1 MVSTMIASVENQD
14 RIGELL
20 EKLRSKLKKYTAL
33 TRSGQVI
40 GEIKDL
46 ILDADRNLYLVVVA
60 AQNQRFFLLF
70 SKLIQTIDPPT
81 QSVIL
86 DISESELKNMPE
98 YLESEIN
105 HKDIVNNNSE
115 IMQDGVPVM
124 ADTTDIHSMVTT
136 TDVTEDIIRLLGERL
151 VVDRSKRKI
160 GDVIVRKEIETYMI
174 QVPVRREK
182 LIIEQVSPEHKQ
194 LAEIDLGQEELT
206 DITLAEAASGNNN
219 TRPLS
224 GITVTGEFDSPK
236 IASLLLNAIAMER
249 QPGCKKIRVEIVVED
264 ESRQK
269 TYQEWFD
276 RCSKGQKPPAV

>member
-1 MVSTMIASVENQD
+1 MIASVENQD

>member
-1 MVSTMIASVENQD
+1 MVPTMIASVENQD
-14 RIGELL
+14 RVGELL
-20 EKLRSKLKKYTAL
+20 EKLRTRLKKYTAL
-33 TRSGQVI
+33 TRSSQII

-46 ILDADRNLYLVVVA
+46 ILDSDRNLYLVVQVA
-60 AQNQRFFLLF
+60 HNQRFFLLG
-70 SKLIQTIDPPT
+70 SKLIQKIDPPT

-86 DISESELKNMPE
+86 EISESELKNMPE
-98 YLESEIN
+98 YLDTEIN
-105 HKDIVNNNSE
+105 NKDIVHPNPE
-115 IMQDGVPVM
+115 MMPDGVAVI
-124 ADTTDIHSMVTT
+124 ADAIEPHTQATT
-136 TDVTEDIIRLLGERL
+136 TEVTEDIIRLLGERL
-151 VVDRSKRKI
+151 IIDRSKRKI

-206 DITLAEAASGNNN
+206 DITLAEVQSVSQN

-224 GITVTGEFDSPK
+224 GITVSGEFDSPK

-249 QPGCKKIRVEIVVED
+249 SSGTKKIRIEIVVED

>member
-20 EKLRSKLKKYTAL
+20 EKLRTKLKKYTAL

-60 AQNQRFFLLF
+60 GQTQRFFLLF
-70 SKLIQTIDPPT
+70 SKLIQKIDPPT

-105 HKDIVNNNSE
+105 HKDIANNNSE

-269 TYQEWFD
+269 TYQEWFE

>member
-20 EKLRSKLKKYTAL
+20 EKLRTKLKKYTAL
-33 TRSGQVI
+33 TRSGQVL

-70 SKLIQTIDPPT
+70 SKLIQKIDPPT

-105 HKDIVNNNSE
+105 HKDIANNNSE

>member
-1 MVSTMIASVENQD
+1 MIASVENQD

-20 EKLRSKLKKYTAL
+20 EKLRTKFKKYTAL

-70 SKLIQTIDPPT
+70 SKLIQKIDPPT

-105 HKDIVNNNSE
+105 HKDIVNNSSE
-115 IMQDGVPVM
+115 ITQDGVPVI
-124 ADTTDIHSMVTT
+124 ADTTDTDSMVTT

-206 DITLAEAASGNNN
+206 DITLAEATTANNN

-224 GITVTGEFDSPK
+224 GITVSGEFDSPK

>member
-1 MVSTMIASVENQD
+1 MYNLARDIVFTMIGSVENQD

-20 EKLRSKLKKYTAL
+20 GKLRTKLKQYTAL
-33 TRSGQVI
+33 ARSGQVI

-60 AQNQRFFLLF
+60 AQNQRAFLFF
-70 SKLIQTIDPPT
+70 SKLIQKIDPPT

-86 DISESELKNMPE
+86 DVSESEIKNMPE
-98 YLESEIN
+98 YLESEIS
-105 HKDIVNNNSE
+105 HQGIVNNNPV
-115 IMQDGVPVM
+115 IMPDVP
-124 ADTTDIHSMVTT
+124 AITDDIDHSMVTT
-136 TDVTEDIIRLLGERL
+136 TEGTEEIIRLLEERL

-194 LAEIDLGQEELT
+194 LAEIDLGQEEIT
-206 DITLAEAASGNNN
+206 DITLVEAIPITNN

-224 GITVTGEFDSPK
+224 GITVSGEFDSPK

-249 QPGCKKIRVEIVVED
+249 QHGCKKIRVEIVVEN

-276 RCSKGQKPPAV
+276 RTSKG

>member
-20 EKLRSKLKKYTAL
+20 EKLRTKLKKYTAL
-33 TRSGQVI
+33 TRSGQVL

-60 AQNQRFFLLF
+60 GQTQRFFLLF
-70 SKLIQTIDPPT
+70 SKLIQKIDPPT

-105 HKDIVNNNSE
+105 HKDIANNNSE

>member
-1 MVSTMIASVENQD
+1 MVPTMIASVENQD
-14 RIGELL
+14 RVGELL
-20 EKLRSKLKKYTAL
+20 EKLRTKLKKYTAL
-33 TRSGQVI
+33 TRSSQII

-46 ILDADRNLYLVVVA
+46 ILDSDRNLYLVVQVA
-60 AQNQRFFLLF
+60 HNQRFFLLG
-70 SKLIQTIDPPT
+70 SKLIQKIDPPT

-86 DISESELKNMPE
+86 EISESELKNMPE
-98 YLESEIN
+98 YLDTEIN
-105 HKDIVNNNSE
+105 NKDIVHPNPE
-115 IMQDGVPVM
+115 IMPDGVAVI
-124 ADTTDIHSMVTT
+124 ADAIEPHNQATT
-136 TDVTEDIIRLLGERL
+136 TEVTEDIIRLLGERL

-206 DITLAEAASGNNN
+206 DITLAEVQSVSQN

-224 GITVTGEFDSPK
+224 GITVSGEFDSPK

-249 QPGCKKIRVEIVVED
+249 SSGTKKIRIEIVVED

>member
-1 MVSTMIASVENQD
+1 MVSTMIASAENQD

-20 EKLRSKLKKYTAL
+20 EKLRTKLKKYTAL

-60 AQNQRFFLLF
+60 GQTQRFFLLF
-70 SKLIQTIDPPT
+70 SKLIQKIDPPT

-105 HKDIVNNNSE
+105 HKDIANNNSE
-115 IMQDGVPVM
+115 IMQDDVPVM

-269 TYQEWFD
+269 TYQEWFE

>member
-1 MVSTMIASVENQD
+1 MIASVENQD

-20 EKLRSKLKKYTAL
+20 EKLRTKLKKYTAL

-70 SKLIQTIDPPT
+70 SKLIQKIDPPT

-105 HKDIVNNNSE
+105 HKDIVNNSSE
-115 IMQDGVPVM
+115 ITQDGVPVI
-124 ADTTDIHSMVTT
+124 ADTTDTHSMVTT

-206 DITLAEAASGNNN
+206 DITLAEATTANNN

-224 GITVTGEFDSPK
+224 GITVSGEFDSPK

>member
-20 EKLRSKLKKYTAL
+20 EKLRTKLKKYTAL

-60 AQNQRFFLLF
+60 GQTQRFFLLF
-70 SKLIQTIDPPT
+70 SKLIQKIDPPT

-105 HKDIVNNNSE
+105 HKDIANNNSE
-115 IMQDGVPVM
+115 IMQDDVPVM

-269 TYQEWFD
+269 TYQEWFE

>member
-20 EKLRSKLKKYTAL
+20 EKLRTKLKKYTAL

-60 AQNQRFFLLF
+60 GQTQRFFLLF
-70 SKLIQTIDPPT
+70 SKLIQKIDPPT

-105 HKDIVNNNSE
+105 HKDIANNNSE

-236 IASLLLNAIAMER
+236 IASLLLNAISMER

-269 TYQEWFD
+269 TYQEWFE